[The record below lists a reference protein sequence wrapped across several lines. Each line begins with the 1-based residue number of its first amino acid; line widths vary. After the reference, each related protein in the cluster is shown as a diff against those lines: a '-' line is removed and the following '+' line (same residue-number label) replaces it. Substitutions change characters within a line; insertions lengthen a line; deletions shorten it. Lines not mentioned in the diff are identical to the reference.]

1 MATFV
6 NAQQVYDT
14 MGLFL
19 DQITKDPELQPK
31 FVAAD
36 TSFLVRYTDPA
47 STILV
52 DCHARPAGGHDQP
65 RSQTATEI
73 TLDMSA
79 DDGHA
84 FWMGNL
90 NMAIALAKGRVKV
103 SGPIAKIMKLLPAM
117 RPAFPKYKAFITS
130 GGRQLMARFDGKAV
144 IVTGAGQ
151 GLGRAY
157 AEALAAEGA

>member
-14 MGLFL
+14 IGLFL
-19 DQITKDPELQPK
+19 DQITKDPELGPK

-36 TSFLVRYTDPA
+36 TSFLVRYTDPEC
-47 STILV
+47 SMLV
-52 DCHARPAGGHDQP
+52 DATIDPPVVTMNPDPA
-65 RSQTATEI
+65 TTTEI
-73 TLDMSA
+73 TLDMAA

-90 NMAIALAKGRVKV
+90 NMALALAKGKVKV

-117 RPAFPKYKAFITS
+117 RPAFPKYRAFLEER
-130 GGRQLMARFDGKAV
+130 GGVG
-144 IVTGAGQ
+144 
-151 GLGRAY
+151 
-157 AEALAAEGA
+157 